1 MLFPFTFSK
10 MCQDTCGID
19 YLEFYNIVL
28 TEQVGKF
35 PKGTTFNNALLNI
48 RIGFLTLFDT
58 DLRTQVYL
66 KAHAENI

>member
-1 MLFPFTFSK
+1 MLFPFTFKAMQSHG
-10 MCQDTCGID
+10 DGD
-19 YLEFYNIVL
+19 YLKFYDLVL

-48 RIGFLTLFDT
+48 RIGFLTLFDA

-66 KAHAENI
+66 KAHAENA